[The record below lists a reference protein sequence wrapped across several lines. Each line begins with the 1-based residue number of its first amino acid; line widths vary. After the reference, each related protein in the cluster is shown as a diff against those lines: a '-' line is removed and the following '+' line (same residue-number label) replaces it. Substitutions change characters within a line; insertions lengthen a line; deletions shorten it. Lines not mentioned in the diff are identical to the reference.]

1 MKHFFKTVLISLVLS
16 VFMFSFLFSNEETPV
31 ELTLMDALSFARDHS
46 PNLEIV
52 RQNFLESQWN
62 YKAFL
67 KDYYPQISLTGNI
80 PGLNR
85 SIKSVQQPDG
95 TVEYRAQSQTY
106 GTSALQIRQRVS
118 LTGGTFSLSSGVE
131 RFDNLNTDS
140 YFWRATPFVAS
151 YRQPVFQP
159 NSMKWNRKLEEIRYD
174 ISKRAYEEQLND
186 LNIRIVNAYFNAYIN
201 QINLEIAH
209 INYTVNDTVYNLS
222 KRRFDVGKIAEND
235 LLQSELELMKAES
248 NLESARYELKKS
260 MNDLLILLG
269 MPVESNIAV
278 TAPVQAPE
286 LEIDREAFAEKAM
299 ELSSDLLRNRL
310 SKLSAELSLKQAR
323 SQKRLNAELSMSFG
337 YNQSGQDL
345 FDLYRDPFDQ
355 EQLTMSLEIPLF
367 NWGKNRAQVRAGES
381 ALKSAEIQ
389 EQLYGQMIREEIGD
403 MLEQF
408 DQLKRQ
414 IAIAVQA
421 DTIAQRR
428 FEVTKNRYLIGKVDI
443 THLFMAQQEQDLA
456 RRTYIQTLKNYWI
469 SYYQI
474 LGVLS
479 AEF

>member
-1 MKHFFKTVLISLVLS
+1 MKNLFKTVLLSMALASL
-16 VFMFSFLFSNEETPV
+16 LFPSSDVPV

-46 PNLEIV
+46 PNLEIA
-52 RQNFLESQWN
+52 RQNFLQSQWN
-62 YKAFL
+62 YEAFL

-95 TVEYRAQSQTY
+95 TIEYKAQSQTY
-106 GTSALQIRQRVS
+106 GTSALQVRQRIPT
-118 LTGGTFSLSSGVE
+118 TGGTLSMSSGIE

-140 YFWRATPFVAS
+140 YFWRATPVIAS
-151 YRQPVFQP
+151 YRQPIFQP
-159 NSMKWNRKLEEIRYD
+159 NTMKWNRKLEEIRYD

-209 INYTVNDTVYNLS
+209 INFTVNDTVYNLS

-248 NLESARYELKKS
+248 NLEAARYELKKS
-260 MNDLLILLG
+260 MNDLMILLG
-269 MPVESNIAV
+269 MPVESHV
-278 TAPVQAPE
+278 VVSAPTQAPE
-286 LEIDREAFAEKAM
+286 LDIDREAFIEKAM
-299 ELSSDLLRNRL
+299 ELSSDLLRSRL
-310 SKLSAELSLKQAR
+310 AKLSAELSLKQAR
-323 SQKRLNAELSMSFG
+323 SQQRLNAELSMSFG
-337 YNQSGQDL
+337 YNQSGEDL
-345 FDLYRDPFDQ
+345 LDLYKDPFDQ

-367 NWGKNRAQVRAGES
+367 DWGKNKAQVRAGES
-381 ALKSAEIQ
+381 ALKSVEIQ
-389 EQLYGQMIREEIGD
+389 ERLNRQMIREEIAD

-408 DQLKRQ
+408 EQLKRQ

-443 THLFMAQQEQDLA
+443 THLFLAQQEQDLA
-456 RRTYIQTLKNYWI
+456 RRTYIQTLKNYWV

-474 LGVLS
+474 MGILN
-479 AEF
+479 AER